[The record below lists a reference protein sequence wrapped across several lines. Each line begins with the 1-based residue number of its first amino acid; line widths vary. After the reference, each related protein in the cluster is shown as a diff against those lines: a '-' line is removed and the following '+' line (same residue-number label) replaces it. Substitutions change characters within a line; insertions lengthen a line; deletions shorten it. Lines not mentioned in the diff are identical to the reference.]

1 LKGQFSLLNLFWL
14 YASVG
19 EMDGMRVVVDLGL
32 KEGFMR
38 FFKKWVY

>member
-1 LKGQFSLLNLFWL
+1 
-14 YASVG
+14 
-19 EMDGMRVVVDLGL
+19 MDGMRVVVDLGL